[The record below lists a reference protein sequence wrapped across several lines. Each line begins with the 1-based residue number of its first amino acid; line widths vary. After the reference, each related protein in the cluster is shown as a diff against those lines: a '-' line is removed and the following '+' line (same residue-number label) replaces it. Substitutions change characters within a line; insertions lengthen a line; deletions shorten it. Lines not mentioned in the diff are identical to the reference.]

1 MLIRSSTAFEKLV
14 KIVGQPPENLENE
27 IRGAVEDI
35 AKMLSR
41 FVWARQYS
49 FVDRIANAASKE
61 TVSITLY
68 EALRISK
75 STLDAGQTLDEN
87 IRPYIAREE
96 SVKLLLNL
104 LDVDLVSGLE
114 IVRRAAILA
123 LSWRSSEKDSSE
135 KGGGEY

>member
-87 IRPYIAREE
+87 IRPYIASEE
-96 SVKLLLNL
+96 SVKFLLNL

-123 LSWRSSEKDSSE
+123 LSWRSSEKDSGE

>member
-87 IRPYIAREE
+87 TRPYIAREE

-123 LSWRSSEKDSSE
+123 LSWRSSEKDSGE
-135 KGGGEY
+135 KGGW